1 LSNSNGFSRNGTRT
15 DSLDKKD
22 IDSRLDNDKGTDNG
36 SGDDS
41 DIVNKIVI
49 TRNDCTTEADQSN
62 ADNHKILSNTSSKI
76 PKYVKKSKL
85 NFSIKT
91 AKKKSQIPKLYKE

>member
-1 LSNSNGFSRNGTRT
+1 MIV
-15 DSLDKKD
+15 SLID

-36 SGDDS
+36 NGDDS

-62 ADNHKILSNTSSKI
+62 ADTNNHKILSNTSSKI
-76 PKYVKKSKL
+76 PKYVKESKL

-91 AKKKSQIPKLYKE
+91 PKKKSQIPKLYRE